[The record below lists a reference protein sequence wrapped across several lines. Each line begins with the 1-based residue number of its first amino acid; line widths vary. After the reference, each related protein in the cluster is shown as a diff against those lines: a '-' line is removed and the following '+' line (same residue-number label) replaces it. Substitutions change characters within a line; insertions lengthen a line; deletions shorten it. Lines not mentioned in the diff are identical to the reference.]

1 MKAPMTTLMSGL
13 IIINWS
19 PRNSGPFHRS
29 TGIIRGRTMEVAIL
43 IGMGMKRRRKRSF
56 THREDL
62 QAVEK
67 APAGLEEV
75 FLLLLPVLMQ
85 KVLNLRARIRLP
97 LQLLLLGLILSVFLR
112 Q

>member
-1 MKAPMTTLMSGL
+1 
-13 IIINWS
+13 
-19 PRNSGPFHRS
+19 
-29 TGIIRGRTMEVAIL
+29 MEMVIL

-75 FLLLLPVLMQ
+75 FLLLLQVLMQ
-85 KVLNLRARIRLP
+85 KVLNLQARIRLP
-97 LQLLLLGLILSVFLR
+97 FQLLLLGLILSVFFR

>member
-19 PRNSGPFHRS
+19 PRSSGPFHRS

-43 IGMGMKRRRKRSF
+43 IGMGMKRRKRSF